1 MTNTSPRSL
10 LLRIAGPVVAALIL
24 AACAAAPTRAPDTHY
39 ELDASIPPVSFGVNG
54 SVVLRRVDVRGL
66 QSGRSLITIIGEE
79 PMRFQEERGHF
90 WHVATPTLIERA
102 FLNAMNEASAD
113 AAFGTSESFASV
125 DYRMAITVTRF
136 AYMPGGEAMVN
147 FDATVTEGGGDVVLA
162 RSYWGRAPLAADTPA
177 AGVTALGAA
186 LGEAM
191 TVFAAELADAIQVP
205 VS

>member
-1 MTNTSPRSL
+1 MQSSL
-10 LLRIAGPVVAALIL
+10 KPHIRRAALAGVAVFIL
-24 AACAAAPTRAPDTHY
+24 AACSAAPARSPDTHY
-39 ELDASIPPVSFGVNG
+39 ELDVAMASVSFGTEANIA
-54 SVVLRRVDVRGL
+54 LRRVDIRGL
-66 QSGRSLITIIGEE
+66 QSGRSLITVTGTDPI
-79 PMRFQEERGHF
+79 RFQEQRGHF
-90 WHVATPTLIERA
+90 WHVATPTLIECA

-113 AAFGTSESFASV
+113 AAFGTSESFATV

-205 VS
+205 AS